1 MVGTTSGSGMVGTT
15 SGSSSGHPHDVGH
28 GLEQSQSIVGSAV
41 VSSTASKS
49 GVVSTITS
57 VTSEYDASVAVS
69 SNSVTFSV

>member
-15 SGSSSGHPHDVGH
+15 SGSSSGQPHDVGH
-28 GLEQSQSIVGSAV
+28 GLEQSQSIAGAAV

-49 GVVSTITS
+49 GVVSTGTS
-57 VTSEYDASVAVS
+57 VTSVYDASVAVS